1 MNGNIC
7 SGGSHSLSA
16 KVTTTSKR
24 IISLNT
30 GLKYI
35 RISNLSDKYV
45 YITPSSKTSG
55 VEAKVGTGIVLA
67 PKGTSGWFIEFNNN
81 SMFYCDFHA
90 IVESGEADLALL
102 LGY

>member
-24 IISLNT
+24 IINLNT

-55 VEAKVGTGIVLA
+55 IGAKVGTGIVLA
-67 PKGTSGWFIEFNNN
+67 PRVLLVGLLSLTITACFIVI
-81 SMFYCDFHA
+81 SMQ
-90 IVESGEADLALL
+90 LL
-102 LGY
+102 NLEKLI